1 MRVRRRYLP
10 PGWYPGSAE
19 QTRGAIERM
28 ESPLP
33 AHALRG
39 IAGVVPHAGWE
50 FSGGVA
56 FEVLSR
62 ISRSMDTIVII
73 GGHLGPADG
82 ILCAFDE
89 AYETPL
95 GPIEADLALLEEI
108 RQAMPVREDR
118 YADNTVEV
126 QLPFIR
132 YLFPR
137 ARVLGMRASPS
148 TDAESLGAAIAAA
161 ARRLGRAVGVAGST
175 DLTHYGTSYGFSPAG
190 SGEKALRWVRDTND
204 RRFIESLLAMDCTAA
219 LERALRERSA
229 CSAGGALAAVSFAR
243 ESGIRKGSLVR
254 YATSL
259 EIRPAESFVGYAG
272 ILYAEE
278 EAPPSTRDIL

>member
-1 MRVRRRYLP
+1 MRIRKRYLP
-10 PGWYPGSAE
+10 GGWYPTSAD
-19 QTRGAIERM
+19 QTRGAIEMM
-28 ESPLP
+28 ESSLAADAP
-33 AHALRG
+33 RG

-50 FSGGVA
+50 FSGSVA

-73 GGHLGPADG
+73 GGHLGAADG
-82 ILCAFDE
+82 ILCAFDD

-108 RQAMPVREDR
+108 RQALPIREDR

-126 QLPFIR
+126 QLPFVR
-132 YLFPR
+132 YLFPA

-148 TDAESLGAAIAAA
+148 LDAERLGAAIAAA
-161 ARRLGRAVGVAGST
+161 ARRLGKAVGVAGST
-175 DLTHYGTSYGFSPAG
+175 DLTHYGTSYGFSPVG
-190 SGEKALRWVRDTND
+190 GGEKALRWVRDTND
-204 RRFIESLLAMDCTAA
+204 RRFIESLLAMDCGLA

-229 CSAGGALAAVSFAR
+229 CSAGGALVAMAFAR
-243 ESGIRKGSLVR
+243 ENGIRQGKLVR

-259 EIRPAESFVGYAG
+259 EVHQSESFVGYAG
-272 ILYAEE
+272 IIYA
-278 EAPPSTRDIL
+278 

>member
-1 MRVRRRYLP
+1 MRIRKRYLP
-10 PGWYPGSAE
+10 PGWYPGSAD
-19 QTRGAIERM
+19 QTREAIGRM
-28 ESPLP
+28 ESSLAP
-33 AHALRG
+33 HASDGVAG
-39 IAGVVPHAGWE
+39 IVPHAGWE

-95 GPIEADLALLEEI
+95 GPLPADLALLEEI
-108 RQAMPVREDR
+108 RREMPVREDR

-132 YLFPR
+132 YLFPS

-148 TDAESLGAAIAAA
+148 LVAEGLGAMLAAA
-161 ARRLGRAVGVAGST
+161 ARKLGRSIGVVGST
-175 DLTHYGTSYGFSPAG
+175 DLTHYGTTYGFSPAG
-190 SGEKALRWVRDTND
+190 SGEKALRWVRETND
-204 RRFIESLLAMDCTAA
+204 RRFIECLLTMDSQGA
-219 LERALRERSA
+219 LDRALRERSA
-229 CSAGGALAAVSFAR
+229 CSAGGALVAMSFAR
-243 ESGIRKGSLVR
+243 ANGIRKGGLVR

-259 EIRPAESFVGYAG
+259 EVHRSDSFVGYAG
-272 ILYAEE
+272 ILYAGKG
-278 EAPPSTRDIL
+278 RDLPAEHS

>member
-1 MRVRRRYLP
+1 MRIRRRYLP
-10 PGWYPGSAE
+10 QGWYPGSAD
-19 QTRGAIERM
+19 QTRGAIKKM

-33 AHALRG
+33 AHTPRG
-39 IAGVVPHAGWE
+39 IAGIVPHAGWE
-50 FSGGVA
+50 FSGSVA
-56 FEVLSR
+56 FEVWSR

-82 ILCAFDE
+82 ILCAFDD

-95 GPIEADLALLEEI
+95 GSLPTDLALLEEI
-108 RQAMPVREDR
+108 SQAIQVREDL

-132 YLFPR
+132 YLFP
-137 ARVLGMRASPS
+137 AVRVLGMRASPS
-148 TDAESLGAAIAAA
+148 QDAERLGVVIAAA
-161 ARRLGRAVGVAGST
+161 ARRLGKAVGVAGST
-175 DLTHYGTSYGFSPAG
+175 DLTHYGTSYGFSPMG

-204 RRFIESLLAMDCTAA
+204 RRFVESLLAMDCSLA

-229 CSAGGALAAVSFAR
+229 CSAGGALAAMAFAR
-243 ESGIRKGSLVR
+243 ENGIRKGKLVR

-259 EIRPAESFVGYAG
+259 EVHPAESFVGYAG
-272 ILYAEE
+272 ILY
-278 EAPPSTRDIL
+278 S